1 MKYRITHK
9 TVYSYSDTVSL
20 CQNQAY
26 LTPRDSAH
34 QTCLN
39 SQLWI
44 TPMPAIMQEH
54 TDFFNNHTYYF
65 TIQTPHN
72 QLTVTAI
79 SDVEISHTEETGIP
93 FSPPWESVRNSLET
107 DSTVEGI
114 EARGLILESPFI
126 TIQDQAIIEYALVSF
141 TKDRPL
147 LEAVQDLTTRI
158 YTEFT
163 YDPNFTTIATP
174 LSEVLEHR
182 RGVCQDF
189 AHLGIACVR
198 AMGLPAR
205 YVSGYLETLP
215 PPGQVKLQGVDA
227 SHAWLSV
234 YIPEDGWFDF
244 DPTNNQMATEQ
255 YITTA
260 WGRDYE
266 DVTPLKG
273 IIFGGGEHQLSVY
286 VDVERLLTN

>member
-9 TVYSYSDTVSL
+9 TLYTYSNTVSL
-20 CQNQAY
+20 CHNEAY
-26 LTPRDSAH
+26 LTPRNSRG
-34 QTCLN
+34 QTCFN

-44 TPMPAIMQEH
+44 TPLPALMQEH
-54 TDFFNNHTYYF
+54 ADFFGNNAHYF
-65 TIQTPHN
+65 SIQTPHQ
-72 QLTVTAI
+72 QLIVTAI
-79 SDVEISHTEETGIP
+79 SDVKITLPENSALQ
-93 FSPPWESVRNSLET
+93 SPSWESVRDGLES
-107 DSTVEGI
+107 DISPEGL
-114 EARGLILESPFI
+114 EARAFILNSPFI
-126 TIQDQAIIEYALVSF
+126 PKNVEIAEYGQVSF
-141 TKDRPL
+141 PPERPL

-158 YTEFT
+158 YQDFT

-174 LSEVLEHR
+174 LTEVLKHR

-189 AHLGIACVR
+189 AHLGIACIR
-198 AMGLPAR
+198 TMGLAAR

-215 PPGQVKLQGVDA
+215 PPGQPKLQGVDA

-234 YIPEDGWFDF
+234 YVPQQGWVDF
-244 DPTNNQMATEQ
+244 DPTNNQMTTEQ

-273 IIFGGGEHQLSVY
+273 IVFGGGEHQLDVA
-286 VDVERLLTN
+286 VDVERL

>member
-9 TVYSYSDTVSL
+9 TIYTYSNNVSL
-20 CQNQAY
+20 CHNEAY
-26 LTPRDSAH
+26 LMPRNSVW
-34 QTCLN
+34 QTCLL

-44 TPMPAIMQEH
+44 NPMPALMQER
-54 TDFFNNHTYYF
+54 TDFFQNRNHYF
-65 TIQTPHN
+65 TIQTPHK

-79 SDVEISHTEETGIP
+79 SDVEIHHPDNTSLQTLA
-93 FSPPWESVRNSLET
+93 WENVRENLATDTSLE
-107 DSTVEGI
+107 GL
-114 EARGLILESPFI
+114 EARGFILESPFI
-126 TIQDQAIIEYALVSF
+126 ASDVTILEYAQRSF
-141 TKDRPL
+141 LPQRPL
-147 LEAVQDLTTRI
+147 LKAVQDLTTRI

-189 AHLGIACVR
+189 AHFGIACIR

-215 PPGQVKLQGVDA
+215 PPGQPKLKGVDA

-234 YIPEDGWFDF
+234 YVPSQGWIDF
-244 DPTNNQMATEQ
+244 DPTNNQITTEQ

-273 IIFGGGEHQLSVY
+273 IIFGGGDHQLEVS
-286 VDVERLLTN
+286 VDVERLSF